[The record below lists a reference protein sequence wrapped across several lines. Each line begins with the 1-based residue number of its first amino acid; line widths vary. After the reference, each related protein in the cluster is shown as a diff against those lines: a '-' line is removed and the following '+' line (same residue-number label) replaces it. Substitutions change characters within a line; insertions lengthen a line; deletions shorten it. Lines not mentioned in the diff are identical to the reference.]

1 MIKRN
6 LLLILLTALVGIAVF
21 NASSSDEQ
29 VNTISDINN
38 GIEVN
43 SLKQVPS
50 LSIEEIK
57 TEFVILNLWASWCI
71 PCQNEVDELLKISE
85 QSNITVIGILVD
97 DSVSNG
103 REFIKDNKIT
113 YKNVLEEEES
123 DIVLSQFSWTG
134 IPTTLVLDRN
144 LSILH
149 TLNGCLLYT
158 SPSPRD
164 RTRSRMPS
172 SA

>member
-38 GIEVN
+38 GIEVD

-71 PCQNEVDELLKISE
+71 PCQNEVGELLKISE

-97 DSVSNG
+97 DSASNG
-103 REFIKDNKIT
+103 REFIKENKIT

-149 TLNGCLLYT
+149 TLNGEITANEIIELT
-158 SPSPRD
+158 K
-164 RTRSRMPS
+164 
-172 SA
+172 

>member
-38 GIEVN
+38 GIEVD

-85 QSNITVIGILVD
+85 QTNITVIGILVD
-97 DSVSNG
+97 DSASNG

-149 TLNGCLLYT
+149 TLNGEITANEIIESVSYT
-158 SPSPRD
+158 HLTLP
-164 RTRSRMPS
+164 TM
-172 SA
+172 

>member
-38 GIEVN
+38 GIVVD
-43 SLKQVPS
+43 SLEQVHS
-50 LSIEEIK
+50 LNIEEIK
-57 TEFVILNLWASWCI
+57 TEFIILNLWASWCI

-97 DSVSNG
+97 DSASNG

-113 YKNVLEEEES
+113 YKNILEEGES
-123 DIVLSQFSWTG
+123 DIVLSQFNWTG

-149 TLNGCLLYT
+149 TLNGEITANEIIELT
-158 SPSPRD
+158 K
-164 RTRSRMPS
+164 
-172 SA
+172 

>member
-6 LLLILLTALVGIAVF
+6 LLLILLTALVGIAVL

-38 GIEVN
+38 GIEVD
-43 SLKQVPS
+43 SLKQVHS

-71 PCQNEVDELLKISE
+71 PCQNEVDELIKISE

-97 DSVSNG
+97 DSASNG

-149 TLNGCLLYT
+149 TLNGEITANEIIELT
-158 SPSPRD
+158 K
-164 RTRSRMPS
+164 
-172 SA
+172 

>member
-38 GIEVN
+38 GIEVDA
-43 SLKQVPS
+43 LKQVPS

-97 DSVSNG
+97 DSASNG

-134 IPTTLVLDRN
+134 IPTTLVLDKN

-149 TLNGCLLYT
+149 TLNGEITANEIIELT
-158 SPSPRD
+158 K
-164 RTRSRMPS
+164 
-172 SA
+172 

>member
-38 GIEVN
+38 GIEVD

-97 DSVSNG
+97 DSASNG
-103 REFIKDNKIT
+103 REFIEDNKIT

-149 TLNGCLLYT
+149 TLNGEITANEIIELT
-158 SPSPRD
+158 K
-164 RTRSRMPS
+164 
-172 SA
+172 

>member
-38 GIEVN
+38 GIEVDA
-43 SLKQVPS
+43 LKQVPS
-50 LSIEEIK
+50 LSIEEIE

-97 DSVSNG
+97 DSASNA
-103 REFIKDNKIT
+103 REFIEDNRIT
-113 YKNVLEEEES
+113 YKNILEEEET
-123 DIVLSQFSWTG
+123 DIVLSQFNWTG
-134 IPTTLVLDRN
+134 IPTTLVLDKN

-149 TLNGCLLYT
+149 TLNGEITANEIIELT
-158 SPSPRD
+158 K
-164 RTRSRMPS
+164 
-172 SA
+172 

>member
-149 TLNGCLLYT
+149 TLNGEITANEIIELT
-158 SPSPRD
+158 K
-164 RTRSRMPS
+164 
-172 SA
+172 

>member
-6 LLLILLTALVGIAVF
+6 LLLILLTALVGIAVL
-21 NASSSDEQ
+21 NASSSEEQ

-38 GIEVN
+38 GIEVD
-43 SLKQVPS
+43 SLKQVHS

-97 DSVSNG
+97 DSASNG
-103 REFIKDNKIT
+103 REFIEDNKIT
-113 YKNVLEEEES
+113 YKNILEEAES
-123 DIVLSQFSWTG
+123 DIVLSQFNWTG

-149 TLNGCLLYT
+149 TLNGEITANEIIELT
-158 SPSPRD
+158 K
-164 RTRSRMPS
+164 
-172 SA
+172 

>member
-38 GIEVN
+38 GIEVD

-97 DSVSNG
+97 DSASNG

-123 DIVLSQFSWTG
+123 DIVLSQFSWAG

-149 TLNGCLLYT
+149 TLNGEITANEIIELT
-158 SPSPRD
+158 K
-164 RTRSRMPS
+164 
-172 SA
+172 

>member
-38 GIEVN
+38 GIEVD

-97 DSVSNG
+97 DSASNG

-113 YKNVLEEEES
+113 YKNILEEEES

-149 TLNGCLLYT
+149 TLNGEVTANEIIELT
-158 SPSPRD
+158 K
-164 RTRSRMPS
+164 
-172 SA
+172 

>member
-38 GIEVN
+38 GIEVD

-85 QSNITVIGILVD
+85 QTNITVIGILVD
-97 DSVSNG
+97 DSASNG

-113 YKNVLEEEES
+113 YKNVVEEEES

-149 TLNGCLLYT
+149 TLNGEITANEIIELT
-158 SPSPRD
+158 K
-164 RTRSRMPS
+164 
-172 SA
+172 

>member
-38 GIEVN
+38 GIEVD

-103 REFIKDNKIT
+103 GEFIKDNKIT

-149 TLNGCLLYT
+149 TLNGEITANEIIELT
-158 SPSPRD
+158 K
-164 RTRSRMPS
+164 
-172 SA
+172 

>member
-21 NASSSDEQ
+21 NATSSDEQ

-97 DSVSNG
+97 DSASNG

-149 TLNGCLLYT
+149 TLNGEITANEIIELT
-158 SPSPRD
+158 K
-164 RTRSRMPS
+164 
-172 SA
+172 

>member
-29 VNTISDINN
+29 VSTISDINN
-38 GIEVN
+38 GIEVD

-50 LSIEEIK
+50 LNIEEIK

-71 PCQNEVDELLKISE
+71 PRQNEVDELLKISE

-97 DSVSNG
+97 DSASNG

-149 TLNGCLLYT
+149 TLNGEITANEIIELT
-158 SPSPRD
+158 K
-164 RTRSRMPS
+164 
-172 SA
+172 

>member
-6 LLLILLTALVGIAVF
+6 LLLILLTALVGIAMF

-38 GIEVN
+38 GIEVD

-149 TLNGCLLYT
+149 TLNGEITANEIIELT
-158 SPSPRD
+158 K
-164 RTRSRMPS
+164 
-172 SA
+172 

>member
-6 LLLILLTALVGIAVF
+6 LLLILLTVLVAIVVF

-38 GIEVN
+38 GIEVD
-43 SLKQVPS
+43 SLNQVPS

-97 DSVSNG
+97 DSASNG
-103 REFIKDNKIT
+103 REFIKNNKIT

-149 TLNGCLLYT
+149 TLNGEITANEIIELT
-158 SPSPRD
+158 K
-164 RTRSRMPS
+164 
-172 SA
+172 

>member
-6 LLLILLTALVGIAVF
+6 LLLILLTALIGIAVF

-38 GIEVN
+38 GIEVD

-57 TEFVILNLWASWCI
+57 TEFVILNLCASWCI

-123 DIVLSQFSWTG
+123 DIILSQFSWTG

-149 TLNGCLLYT
+149 TLNGEITAKEIIELT
-158 SPSPRD
+158 K
-164 RTRSRMPS
+164 
-172 SA
+172 

>member
-1 MIKRN
+1 M
-6 LLLILLTALVGIAVF
+6 LVSPCS

-38 GIEVN
+38 GIEVD

-97 DSVSNG
+97 DSASNG

-149 TLNGCLLYT
+149 TLNGEITANEIIELT
-158 SPSPRD
+158 K
-164 RTRSRMPS
+164 
-172 SA
+172 

>member
-6 LLLILLTALVGIAVF
+6 LLLILLTALVGIAVL

-29 VNTISDINN
+29 INTISDINN
-38 GIEVN
+38 GIKVD
-43 SLKQVPS
+43 SLKQVHS
-50 LSIEEIK
+50 LSIDEIK

-97 DSVSNG
+97 DSASNG

-113 YKNVLEEEES
+113 YKNILEEAES
-123 DIVLSQFSWTG
+123 DIVLSQFSWAG

-149 TLNGCLLYT
+149 TLNGEITANEIIELT
-158 SPSPRD
+158 K
-164 RTRSRMPS
+164 
-172 SA
+172 

>member
-38 GIEVN
+38 GIEVD

-97 DSVSNG
+97 DSASNG

-149 TLNGCLLYT
+149 TLNGEITANEIIGLT
-158 SPSPRD
+158 K
-164 RTRSRMPS
+164 
-172 SA
+172 

>member
-38 GIEVN
+38 GIEVD

-149 TLNGCLLYT
+149 TLNGEITAKEIIELT
-158 SPSPRD
+158 K
-164 RTRSRMPS
+164 
-172 SA
+172 

>member
-21 NASSSDEQ
+21 NASSSNEQ

-43 SLKQVPS
+43 SLKQVHS
-50 LSIEEIK
+50 LNIEEIK

-71 PCQNEVDELLKISE
+71 PCQNEVDELLKISD

-97 DSVSNG
+97 DSASNG
-103 REFIKDNKIT
+103 REFIKDNKIP
-113 YKNVLEEEES
+113 YKNILEEEES
-123 DIVLSQFSWTG
+123 DIVLSQFNWTG

-144 LSILH
+144 LLILH
-149 TLNGCLLYT
+149 TINGEITANEIIELT
-158 SPSPRD
+158 K
-164 RTRSRMPS
+164 
-172 SA
+172 

>member
-38 GIEVN
+38 GIEVD

-50 LSIEEIK
+50 LSIEQIK

-97 DSVSNG
+97 DSASNG

-149 TLNGCLLYT
+149 TLNGEITANEIIELT
-158 SPSPRD
+158 K
-164 RTRSRMPS
+164 
-172 SA
+172 

>member
-38 GIEVN
+38 GIEVD

-50 LSIEEIK
+50 LSIEEIE

-97 DSVSNG
+97 DSASNG
-103 REFIKDNKIT
+103 KEFIKDNKIT
-113 YKNVLEEEES
+113 YKNILEEAES
-123 DIVLSQFSWTG
+123 DIVLSQFNWTG

-149 TLNGCLLYT
+149 TLNGEITAKEIIELT
-158 SPSPRD
+158 K
-164 RTRSRMPS
+164 
-172 SA
+172 